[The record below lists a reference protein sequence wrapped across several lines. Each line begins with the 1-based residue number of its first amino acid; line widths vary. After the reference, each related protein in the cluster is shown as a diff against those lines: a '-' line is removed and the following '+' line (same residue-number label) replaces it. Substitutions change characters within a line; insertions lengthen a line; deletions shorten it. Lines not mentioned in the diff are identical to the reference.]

1 MKDFPKDRMFII
13 ILDNGKRLP
22 AVYEESNGFL
32 VGVGEFCIYGNEF
45 KVRKVPSQLGIPVGW
60 EEL

>member
-1 MKDFPKDRMFII
+1 MINCPKDRMFII

-22 AVYEESNGFL
+22 AVYVSEREYL
-32 VGVGEFCIYGNEF
+32 IAEGNF
-45 KVRKVPSQLGIPVGW
+45 SLFGNDIDVRRVPSQLGIPVGW